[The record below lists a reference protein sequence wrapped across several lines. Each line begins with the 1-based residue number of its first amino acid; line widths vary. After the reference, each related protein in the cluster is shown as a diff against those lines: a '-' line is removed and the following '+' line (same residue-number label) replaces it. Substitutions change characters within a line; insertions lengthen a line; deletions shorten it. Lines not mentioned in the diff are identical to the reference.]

1 MPTVNIIYLF
11 IIFIF
16 YFIMALEDCFVIIRR
31 HRNALYYLTIFVEG
45 IIWLLLLNIMTLPDI
60 AEVIFGPELNQ

>member
-31 HRNALYYLTIFVEG
+31 HRNALYYLTIFCGRDHLAIVVEYY
-45 IIWLLLLNIMTLPDI
+45 DI
-60 AEVIFGPELNQ
+60 AGHSRGDIWP